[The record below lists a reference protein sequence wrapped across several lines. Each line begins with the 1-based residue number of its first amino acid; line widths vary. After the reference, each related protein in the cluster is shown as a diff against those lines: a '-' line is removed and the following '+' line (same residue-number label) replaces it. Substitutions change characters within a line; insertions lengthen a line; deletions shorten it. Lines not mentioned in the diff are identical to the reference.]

1 MNNLENISLMTL
13 VIPFL
18 MMSFV
23 YASQK
28 ERIAVA
34 ADKKMLDAAVS
45 SQAGRSSFFLLFDDK
60 GTFLEAIVNPYTDV
74 KSRGIAIADLL
85 AGRDTSV
92 VVAEGFGTKFIEYMD
107 GKVIKAFAF
116 KGSAREAVKNILQYN
131 GDSKKGG

>member
-1 MNNLENISLMTL
+1 MNNMKGISLMVL
-13 VIPFL
+13 VVSFL

-34 ADKKMLDAAVS
+34 ADKKMPDAAVS

-74 KSRGIAIADLL
+74 KSRGIAVADFL
-85 AGRDTSV
+85 AAKGITA
-92 VVAEGFGTKFIEYMD
+92 VVAGSFGDRITEGLKNKGIRALT
-107 GKVIKAFAF
+107 F
-116 KGSAREAVKNILQYN
+116 KGKAADAVKKVL
-131 GDSKKGG
+131 SK

>member
-1 MNNLENISLMTL
+1 MNILKKISLMIL

-34 ADKKMLDAAVS
+34 ADKKMPDAEVS

-60 GTFLEAIVNPYTDV
+60 GTFLEAISNPYTDA
-74 KSRGIAIADLL
+74 KSRGIAVADFL
-85 AGRDTSV
+85 AAKGVTV
-92 VVAEGFGTKFIEYMD
+92 VVAGSFGDRVTEGLKNKKIRSVT
-107 GKVIKAFAF
+107 F
-116 KGSAREAVKNILQYN
+116 KGKAADAVKKIL
-131 GDSKKGG
+131 SK